1 MAEEGLQLFGGD
13 WTERKL
19 DALDRYLKAYSTALS
34 KAPFKRVYIDAF
46 AGTGY
51 REQRLAS
58 VETTSSIFDD
68 EVAQIASPE
77 QQRFLDGSAKI
88 ALRVQPPFHQF
99 VFIEQDAAK
108 VTELE
113 KLKTEFATHANAIDI
128 RTGDANQTLQNLCR
142 SWDKPGSRG
151 VLFLDP
157 FGMQADW
164 STVQAVAETGCIDT
178 WILFPFAANRLMTR
192 DPNDIPAG
200 WRKRLDKLFGSSE
213 WERQFYRE
221 RTITDIFNGDS
232 TVVEKALTLEGLG
245 AFYLERLKCT
255 FPIVAPNPCMLRT
268 SGNRPLFQLFF
279 AAGAKPEKGGNIAL
293 KIAKHILDK
302 I

>member
-19 DALDRYLKAYSTALS
+19 DAIKRYLQAYSTALS
-34 KAPFKRVYIDAF
+34 KTRFRKVYIDAF

-51 REQRLAS
+51 REQKLRATA
-58 VETTSSIFDD
+58 TTPSIFDE
-68 EVAQIASPE
+68 EVAEISSPE
-77 QQRFLDGSAKI
+77 PQRFLDGSAKI
-88 ALRVQPPFHQF
+88 ALRIDPPFDQF
-99 VFIEQDAAK
+99 IFVEQDDDKAA
-108 VTELE
+108 ELQ
-113 KLKTEFATHANAIDI
+113 KLKVEFPQHAVAIDI
-128 RTGDANQTLQNLCR
+128 RTGDANATIQQLCR
-142 SWDKPGSRG
+142 DWDKAGTRG

-164 STVQAVAETGCIDT
+164 STVEAVARTGCIDT

-192 DPNDIPAG
+192 DPKDIPAA
-200 WRKRLDKLFGSSE
+200 WRTRLEKLFGSKE
-213 WERQFYRE
+213 WENRFYKP
-221 RTITDIFNGDS
+221 RTITDIFNGDF

-245 AFYLERLKCT
+245 AFYQDRLKST
-255 FPIVAPNPCMLRT
+255 FPVVAPNPRMLRT
-268 SGNRPLFQLFF
+268 SANHPLFQLFF
-279 AAGAKPEKGGNIAL
+279 AAGAKPDKGGDIAL